1 MLPHGMLYENLTGYS
16 SLELEI
22 GIEKSAS
29 LCHEDLC
36 CQVSYSSSCP
46 EELCDHYKLLAY
58 TGPRTLGGGMYT
70 VSIQLCGVVGCS
82 NSSIESCARSTVN
95 NTVLFDTL
103 EMIGNFSSAQ
113 QVYPT
118 AITKELKLLP
128 FGSLQLNVDTAV
140 AGSVALNSVQ
150 SLVDVLAVGLYGRAY
165 SKDG

>member
-22 GIEKSAS
+22 GTEKSAS

-46 EELCDHYKLLAY
+46 GESCDHYKLLAY
-58 TGPRTLGGGMYT
+58 TGPRSLGGGMYI
-70 VSIQLCGVVGCS
+70 VSIQLCGVVACS
-82 NSSIESCARSTVN
+82 NSSIGSCARSTVN
-95 NTVLFDTL
+95 NTVLFDSL
-103 EMIGNFSSAQ
+103 QMVGNFSSAQ

-118 AITKELKLLP
+118 AITKELQLLP
-128 FGSLQLNVDTAV
+128 VGSLQLSLDTV
-140 AGSVALNSVQ
+140 VSSVALNSVQ

-165 SKDG
+165 SRDG